1 MTRKNKRALAR
12 AARYINDRVE
22 FANDILDDEE
32 DRLDCWAENLKG
44 SQKHMDA
51 EDFVEDVREQFDII
65 TDAVEEIRSLC
76 GIED

>member
-32 DRLDCWAENLKG
+32 DRLDGWAENLKG

-51 EDFVEDVREQFDII
+51 EDFV
-65 TDAVEEIRSLC
+65 
-76 GIED
+76 